1 MSTAVLKRFAAR
13 ARVLLTAEFGESG
26 AYDWFSRIV
35 ARRFMEVNG
44 YSTIEI
50 DVAGA
55 RAVVDEAAL
64 VLTPEVCRDVEVV
77 GWLHQFY
84 GAERKDEVFAGIGQ
98 GRKAGAAEIPAATQ
112 LFTPQWIVRY
122 LVENSLGRLWLLNRP
137 DSRLAERMPYYVLP
151 VEPETDFVKLESPEE
166 LRVLDPA
173 CGAGHMLTYAFDL
186 LCAIYEEEGYEP
198 AEIPGLILTKNLYG
212 VEIDPQAAALAV
224 FVLQMKA
231 RQDIAPNIRVMDAG
245 TFGSLRRDPGDEQRY
260 HVVLANPPYLYAS
273 SMGATLTAWLRT
285 HYPNAKATLDVA
297 FIERALELAVENGYA
312 ALVTMQ
318 SWMFLSSYK
327 AFREQLLAGCRI
339 VTMAHLGARAFDAI
353 NGEVVSTTAFVLL
366 NQCDASSKG
375 VYVRLVAGNSEASKA
390 AMLRSGA
397 ARFEVSGRELR
408 LIPGAPVAYWLG
420 HRDVFAGER
429 IGRRFRSGGRTKT
442 HDNERFVR
450 YAWEVPADSDRWV
463 PYSNGGGARRFYG
476 QISQVVDWSP
486 AARAHYAQHGGLPN
500 VAYEGRPGLTW
511 SMVGGTGFRLK
522 PASARN
528 SSGSPTLFTD
538 DEDLLY
544 ATLAL
549 LNSSSH
555 DYLLQALN
563 PTVNTEI
570 VDVLA
575 LPPVPA
581 GARERLAELGRASVA
596 LYKVEWD
603 SSEISRDFAGS
614 PLLAYGVESL
624 AEAVARLEAEV
635 NERRAEMG
643 RLQREINEIAA
654 ASLGLTGEVDVAAAD
669 VQTKHDPIRDLVSY
683 SVGCMLGRFHL
694 PTFEPVADNV
704 LAADDIGE
712 RFRAFLRVAFGE
724 VAHNLRFVER
734 VLDKDI
740 RRYFVSDFFKDH
752 VKRYKRRPIFWMF
765 SSPKHTFNALVYA
778 HRFTPGAVLDR
789 YLREARRDQEYE
801 HHLRAAEQMRID
813 PGDGV
818 KANYAKLGRVLRRV
832 PGL

>member
-1 MSTAVLKRFAAR
+1 MSTASLKRFAAR
-13 ARVLLTAEFGESG
+13 ARALLTAEFGEPG

-35 ARRFMEVNG
+35 ARRFMEANG
-44 YSTIEI
+44 YTTTVI
-50 DVAGA
+50 DVVGA
-55 RAVVDEAAL
+55 RVVVDEAAL

-137 DSRLAERMPYYVLP
+137 DSRLAERMPYYIPP
-151 VEPETDFVKLESPEE
+151 VEPETDFVKLESAEE
-166 LRVLDPA
+166 LRILDPA

-186 LCAIYEEEGYEP
+186 LSAIYEEEGYEP
-198 AEIPGLILTKNLYG
+198 AAIPGLILSKNLYG
-212 VEIDPQAAALAV
+212 VEIDPQAAALAG
-224 FVLQMKA
+224 FALRMKA
-231 RQDIAPNIRVMDAG
+231 GQDIAPNIRVMDAG
-245 TFGSLRRDPGDEQRY
+245 TFGSLRREPEDERRF
-260 HVVLANPPYLYAS
+260 HVVVANPPYLYAS

-285 HYPNAKATLDVA
+285 HYPNARATLDVA

-327 AFREQLLAGCRI
+327 AFREQLLDGCRI
-339 VTMAHLGARAFDAI
+339 VTMAHLGTRAFDAI
-353 NGEVVSTTAFVLL
+353 NGEVVSTTAFVML
-366 NQCDASSKG
+366 NQRDVSSKG
-375 VYVRLVAGNSEASKA
+375 VYLRLVAGNSEVSKA

-397 ARFEVSGRELR
+397 ARFEVSGRDLR
-408 LIPGAPVAYWLG
+408 RIPGAPLAYWLR

-450 YAWEVPADSDRWV
+450 YAWEVPVDSDRWV
-463 PYSNGGGARRFYG
+463 PYSNGGGARKFYG
-476 QISQVVDWSP
+476 LIAQVVDWSP

-500 VAYEGRPGLTW
+500 AAYAGRPGLTW

-522 PASARN
+522 PATARN

-538 DEDLLY
+538 DEELLY

-555 DYLLQALN
+555 AYLLQALN
-563 PTVNTEI
+563 PTVNTEV

-575 LPPVPA
+575 LPAVPA
-581 GARERLAELGRASVA
+581 GALRRLAELGRASVA
-596 LYKVEWD
+596 LYKADWD
-603 SSEISRDFAGS
+603 TSETSLDFPGS
-614 PLLAYGVESL
+614 PLLAYGVGSL
-624 AEAVARLEAEV
+624 AEAVSRLEADADR
-635 NERRAEMG
+635 RRAEIAEH
-643 RLQREINEIAA
+643 QREINRIAA
-654 ASLGLTGEVDVAAAD
+654 ASLGLTGEVAVDVTDAPP
-669 VQTKHDPIRDLVSY
+669 KRDPVRDLVSFA
-683 SVGCMLGRFHL
+683 VGCMLGRFRAPEH
-694 PTFEPVADNV
+694 ADV
-704 LAADDIGE
+704 VTADDIGE
-712 RFRAFLRVAFGE
+712 RFRAFLRAAFGE
-724 VAHNLRFVER
+724 VEHNLRFVER
-734 VLDKDI
+734 ALDKDI
-740 RRYFVSDFFKDH
+740 RRYFVSDYYKEH

-778 HRFTPGAVLDR
+778 HHYTPTAVLDR
-789 YLREARRDQEYE
+789 YLREAKREPEYE
-801 HHLRAAEQMRID
+801 DRLHAAQQVDID
-813 PGDGV
+813 LDDGV
-818 KANYAKLGRVLRRV
+818 KVNYAKLGRVLRRV
-832 PGL
+832 SGL